1 MYAVAT
7 TLALLTAVISYVDAN
22 NINGIYT
29 VNAGQH
35 SPCGLACS
43 HGTNSEYEVVKDVR
57 V

>member
-1 MYAVAT
+1 MMYAVAT

-43 HGTNSEYEVVKDVR
+43 HGTNSEYEK
-57 V
+57 